1 LFLKKI
7 QKKLSEKG
15 LGRPKLNYFLFI
27 YYPLKLLSLLP
38 ESRIHRILPHI
49 ATYRQT
55 SFTIQDWHSEH
66 RPTAQYYSW
75 WNLHG
80 DLRAYCKTE
89 ETRTGRLYL
98 SSFLVTPEYRGTG
111 TSKAFLSS
119 VLESA
124 AVQGYETVLLKVHE
138 DNPVAKRLYE
148 SVGFVTNQKWQKR
161 YEMIG
166 RTQPFLQ

>member
-1 LFLKKI
+1 M
-7 QKKLSEKG
+7 
-15 LGRPKLNYFLFI
+15 GRPKPNYFLFI

-75 WNLHG
+75 WNPHG

-119 VLESA
+119 VLGFA

-161 YEMIG
+161 YEMMG
-166 RTQPFLQ
+166 KTFLQ